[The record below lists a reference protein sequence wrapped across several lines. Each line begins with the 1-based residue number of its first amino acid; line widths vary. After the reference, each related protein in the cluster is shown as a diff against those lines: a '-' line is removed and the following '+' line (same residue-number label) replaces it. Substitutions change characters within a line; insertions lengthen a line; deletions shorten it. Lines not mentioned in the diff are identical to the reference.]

1 MKRLPAYLLAAALA
15 ACNAPPTA
23 PVVAV
28 SPVNPKTDAELKAT
42 IVTPSTDPN
51 GDPVALTFQWLK
63 NNERQADLT
72 TDTVPADKTAKG
84 DVWTVIVTPSDGVLP
99 GPAGQASAPIQN
111 TAPTVT
117 AAFEPATPTK
127 NGDLKIA
134 PTATD
139 ADGDKV
145 TFTYAWTKDG
155 QTTTFAT
162 DTVPAAQL
170 ARGQK
175 WGVTVTPNDGAET
188 GQPFNLSVD
197 IGNAKPVAP
206 GVTLAPEKP
215 TKATPII
222 ATAQPGTDADGD
234 AVQLKFAWTV
244 NGTIV
249 EGQTGAV
256 LAPTFFAKGEDV
268 TVIVTPNDGKEDGTP
283 ATTTI
288 NVANIAP
295 TAPGVTITA
304 NPRTTDPIVCSVIAP
319 SSDLDGDT
327 LTYAFTWTKNDQP
340 FNSAVTTG
348 TSSVVAA
355 PHANGDLYSCTAS
368 VFDGATVIAGNAA
381 NTTVNDSYRSCAAI
395 KAANGAA
402 ADGVYSIDPD
412 GTGPIAP
419 VSLFCDMT
427 NGGLTLV
434 ANIYDSAGD
443 DAPNST
449 DYVVSGWQQIASG
462 AWNNVASRVEKNNSG
477 TGSAAVSLAFVAAL
491 KASAGQQNLKM
502 CFVHQ
507 NGTDTTCRK
516 SADGSMTLVSYPT
529 GNPKLTVYSGNTLP
543 YTYGRLAGLAGTV
556 DGYDIN
562 LYGNAPGS
570 DHCIPKTAGAAG
582 DWGGD
587 NVGICQRGAPDY
599 AEFNGPWH
607 AGGAGATYRP
617 AERDNSEIRGPA
629 SSSNWWVVLPDA
641 RPDIYG
647 FRLFVGP

>member
-1 MKRLPAYLLAAALA
+1 MKRLPASLLAAALA
-15 ACNAPPTA
+15 ACNAAPTA
-23 PVVAV
+23 PVVAI

-51 GDPVALTFQWLK
+51 GDAVAVTFEWLK
-63 NNERQADLT
+63 NNERQAGLT
-72 TDTVPADKTAKG
+72 SDTVPADKTAKG

-99 GPAGQASAPIQN
+99 GPAGQASATIQN
-111 TAPTVT
+111 TPPAVT
-117 AAFEPATPTK
+117 AVFEPATPTK

-175 WGVTVTPNDGAET
+175 WGVTVTPNDGAEN
-188 GQPFNLSVD
+188 GQTFNLSVD

-256 LAPTFFAKGEDV
+256 LAPTFFARGNAV

-288 NVANIAP
+288 NVANTAP

-304 NPRTTDPIVCSVIAP
+304 SPRTTDSIVCSVVAP

-340 FNSAVTTG
+340 FNNAVTSG
-348 TSSVVAA
+348 TSSVVAGS
-355 PHANGDLYSCTAS
+355 HTNGDVYSCTAS
-368 VFDGATVIAGNAA
+368 VLDGGAVVAGNSAS
-381 NTTVNDSYRSCAAI
+381 TTVYDPFRSCAALR
-395 KAANGAA
+395 ASNPAA

-427 NGGLTLV
+427 NGGLTLI

-462 AWNNVASRVEKNNSG
+462 AWNNVASRVERNSSG

-491 KASAGQQNLKM
+491 KASAGQ
-502 CFVHQ
+502 H
-507 NGTDTTCRK
+507 
-516 SADGSMTLVSYPT
+516 
-529 GNPKLTVYSGNTLP
+529 
-543 YTYGRLAGLAGTV
+543 GLALCSV
-556 DGYDIN
+556 
-562 LYGNAPGS
+562 
-570 DHCIPKTAGAAG
+570 
-582 DWGGD
+582 
-587 NVGICQRGAPDY
+587 NVGGPTQFATRQPTRHLAPPRS
-599 AEFNGPWH
+599 AVG
-607 AGGAGATYRP
+607 
-617 AERDNSEIRGPA
+617 IR
-629 SSSNWWVVLPDA
+629 SSLS
-641 RPDIYG
+641 I
-647 FRLFVGP
+647 RLIL